1 MSKKEY
7 EFEPIY
13 RCRKCQEIVGSM
25 GETYYSPREEYGYFM
40 SEESAL
46 DRLEPQ
52 SCKTRIHKGCMGVC
66 EIIRFDRKD

>member
-7 EFEPIY
+7 EFAPAY
-13 RCRKCQEIVGSM
+13 KCRKCQEIVGSM
-25 GETYYSPREEYGYFM
+25 GETLYSPREEYGYFI

-46 DRLEPQ
+46 ERLE
-52 SCKTRIHKGCMGVC
+52 SYSGKTRIHKGCMGVC